1 MKKLLGLL
9 LTVLLVGLVLIGCG
23 GDDTADGDFTVVTVG
38 VVGAF
43 QDQWDAVNA
52 ALYDE
57 GIRVELVH
65 FTEWTLPNPALND
78 VEIDLNAFQS
88 TVFLNNAIESN
99 GYDLAIVGNTFVSPM
114 NVFNGRLDISANP
127 DRASL
132 LPYIEDGTVVGLPS
146 DPVNL
151 GRALKVL
158 EAAELIELD
167 PAVGF
172 LGTEVDIT
180 NFHVELELV
189 LAEANTL
196 PQLLPDLDIAVINA
210 PQALTNGLSARV
222 ESLFRED
229 ALNVDISDGL
239 VNVIVS
245 RAGAENDPVFQRIAE
260 AYQTQ
265 AVADVFEHVFD
276 GAFIP
281 AWTQ

>member
-1 MKKLLGLL
+1 LKKLLGLL
-9 LTVLLVGLVLIGCG
+9 TVIVLGIVLVGCG
-23 GDDTADGDFTVVTVG
+23 TDDANIDDDFTVVTVG

-43 QDQWDAVNA
+43 QDQWDVINEI
-52 ALYDE
+52 LYDE

-78 VEIDLNAFQS
+78 GVTDLNAFQS
-88 TVFLNNAIESN
+88 IVFLNNAIESD
-99 GYDLAIVGNTFVSPM
+99 GYDLAVVGETFVSPM
-114 NVFNGRLDISANP
+114 NVFNGRLDIPANP
-127 DRASL
+127 DRESL
-132 LPYIEDGTVVGLPS
+132 LSYLEDGTVVGLPS

-151 GRALKVL
+151 GRALKLL
-158 EAAELIELD
+158 EAAGLIDLD

-172 LGTEVDIT
+172 LASETDIE

-210 PQALTNGLSARV
+210 PQALANGLSARE

-239 VNVIVS
+239 VNVIVA
-245 RAGAENDPVFQRIAE
+245 RAGDENDPVYQRILE

-265 AVADVFEHVFD
+265 AVIDVFENNFD
-276 GAFIP
+276 GAFLP
-281 AWTQ
+281 AW

>member
-1 MKKLLGLL
+1 MKKLVGF
-9 LTVLLVGLVLIGCG
+9 LTVLWIGLGLVGCG
-23 GDDTADGDFTVVTVG
+23 GNEEATDGDDFTVVRVG

-78 VEIDLNAFQS
+78 GEIDLNAFQS
-88 TVFLNNAIESN
+88 TVFFDNAILEN
-99 GYDLAIVGNTFVSPM
+99 DYDLAIVGTTFVSPM
-114 NVFNGRLDISANP
+114 NIFNGRLEIPADP
-127 DRASL
+127 ERASL

-151 GRALKVL
+151 GRALQL
-158 EAAELIELD
+158 LQAAGLIELD

-172 LGTEVDIT
+172 LAAEVDIV
-180 NFHVELELV
+180 NFHVELEFV

-196 PQLLPDLDIAVINA
+196 PQLLPDLDIAVISA
-210 PQALTNGLSARV
+210 PQALANELSARD

-229 ALNVDISDGL
+229 ALNVEIADGL
-239 VNVIVS
+239 VNMIAS
-245 RAGAENDPVFQRIAE
+245 RAGDENDPVFQRIAE
-260 AYQTQ
+260 AYQSE

-281 AWTQ
+281 AW

>member
-1 MKKLLGLL
+1 MKKLIGL
-9 LTVLLVGLVLIGCG
+9 LTVAGIGLVLVGCG
-23 GDDTADGDFTVVTVG
+23 GNETVDDGEVTVVTVG

-52 ALYDE
+52 ELYDE
-57 GIRVELVH
+57 GIQVELVH

-78 VEIDLNAFQS
+78 GETDLNAFQS
-88 TVFLNNAIESN
+88 TVFLESAMETN
-99 GYDLAIVGNTFVSPM
+99 GYELAIVGTTFVSPM
-114 NVFNGRLDISANP
+114 NIFNGRLDIPSDP
-127 DRASL
+127 ERASL
-132 LPYIEDGTVVGLPS
+132 LPYLEDGTVVGLPS

-151 GRALKVL
+151 GRALQL
-158 EAAELIELD
+158 LQAAGLVELD
-167 PAVGF
+167 PEAGF
-172 LGTEVDIT
+172 LAAEVDIT
-180 NFHVELELV
+180 TFHVELELV

-210 PQALTNGLSARV
+210 PQALTNGLSARE

-229 ALNVDISDGL
+229 ALNVDIADGL

-245 RAGAENDPVFQRIAE
+245 RAGDENDPVFQRIAE

-265 AVADVFEHVFD
+265 AVVDVFENVFD

-281 AWTQ
+281 AW